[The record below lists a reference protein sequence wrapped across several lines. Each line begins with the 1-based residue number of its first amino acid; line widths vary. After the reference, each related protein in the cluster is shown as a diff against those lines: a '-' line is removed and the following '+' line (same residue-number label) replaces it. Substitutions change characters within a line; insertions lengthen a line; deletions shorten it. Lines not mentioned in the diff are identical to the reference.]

1 MRDLSNKADTTFL
14 VAAFYKK
21 VLEDAALSPF
31 FEHIDF
37 EKHKPRMEHFWNF
50 VLFDEG
56 GYTTNVTEVHIAMP
70 LKKQHFDRWIML
82 FNQTLDAH
90 FAGENTEKAK
100 QRAALIAWTIGSK
113 ITPS

>member
-1 MRDLSNKADTTFL
+1 MTDISNKRDTTFF
-14 VAAFYKK
+14 VDAFYKK
-21 VLEDAALSPF
+21 VLEDATLSPF

-56 GYTTNVTEVHIAMP
+56 GYTTNITDVHASMSIH
-70 LKKQHFDRWIML
+70 KSHFDRWVFL
-82 FNQTLDAH
+82 FNETIDAH
-90 FAGENTEKAK
+90 YIGENAEKAK

-113 ITPS
+113 MS

>member
-1 MRDLSNKADTTFL
+1 MRDLSTKADTTFF
-14 VAAFYKK
+14 VDAFYKK
-21 VLEDAALSPF
+21 VLQDEMLSPF
-31 FEHIDF
+31 FAHMDF
-37 EKHKPRMEHFWNF
+37 AKHKPRMEHFWNF

-56 GYTTNVTEVHIAMP
+56 GYTTNVTEAHAAMT

-90 FAGENTEKAK
+90 FEGDNTQKAK

-113 ITPS
+113 MA